1 MKQKIILLALSAI
14 LLLALTPVWGE
25 NIPAENPSPSTETAT
40 SAGGGD
46 QSVLWWRNP
55 VKPTQ
60 ASVPAQPEVKDN
72 ILSGAV
78 PAEAKSQTAE
88 KSAKPSNIPV
98 YKVQNGDSLIV
109 IAKAYGV
116 SVAGIMQA
124 NNLTSSSLLRVG
136 QSLKIPGG
144 IAPTGRKVGSPAV
157 SKPAPAQL
165 AAEPAATLPVVSA
178 DENFSTNDQAV
189 NASASLPAVPAEKAG
204 PGYLFGEASKK
215 TAGPNL
221 LGGAGTLFS
230 LILKLGFVI
239 ILAYVAARAARRFA
253 LRNGKGASA
262 PAPAPAKNS
271 NSHNNMEIL
280 ETITLGPERWI
291 HVVTIGSKAYLLSST
306 PQQTAL
312 ITEVT
317 ETNLIQELR
326 EKQAL
331 ESGFAG
337 QLAQCMAGSQE
348 HRQRQK
354 SGGTYTNNFFAAKL
368 AELNPFGGRQ

>member
-1 MKQKIILLALSAI
+1 MKAKI
-14 LLLALTPVWGE
+14 LLLVLSGILAFAASPVWGQE
-25 NIPAENPSPSTETAT
+25 ILVDKPVETAT
-40 SAGGGD
+40 LGAEASA
-46 QSVLWWRNP
+46 
-55 VKPTQ
+55 
-60 ASVPAQPEVKDN
+60 PAQPEVKSN
-72 ILSGAV
+72 FLAAAI
-78 PAEAKSQTAE
+78 PAEAKLQAPAKTVLPE
-88 KSAKPSNIPV
+88 KPAKPVKVPT

-109 IAKAYGV
+109 IANAYGV
-116 SVAGIMQA
+116 SVTGIMQA

-144 IAPTGRKVGSPAV
+144 VAPTGRKAGPLAP
-157 SKPAPAQL
+157 SKPAASQPATP
-165 AAEPAATLPVVSA
+165 PAMETRPAISA
-178 DENFSTNDQAV
+178 DENLPAADQTV
-189 NASASLPAVPAEKAG
+189 SASASLPAVPVEKTE

-230 LILKLGFVI
+230 LVLKLGFVI

-253 LRNGKGASA
+253 LRNGKGA
-262 PAPAPAKNS
+262 PAPPAAPAKN
-271 NSHNNMEIL
+271 NSPNNMEIL

-291 HVVTIGSKAYLLSST
+291 HIVTIGSKAYLLSST

-317 ETNLIQELR
+317 ETNFIQELR

-337 QLAQCMAGSQE
+337 QLAQCLAGAQE

-354 SGGTYTNNFFAAKL
+354 PGVTYANNFFAAKL